1 VKNFAYGFVACAAL
15 VFARDEQWGGVIMSV
30 VLAVINGL
38 LWAGHHE
45 E

>member
-1 VKNFAYGFVACAAL
+1 MRNFAYGFLACSAI
-15 VFARDEQWGGVIMSV
+15 VFGRDGQWGGVIFAA

>member
-1 VKNFAYGFVACAAL
+1 MKNFAYGWIACGILVAAH
-15 VFARDEQWGGVIMSV
+15 ENQWGGVIFLCA
-30 VLAVINGL
+30 LAVINGL